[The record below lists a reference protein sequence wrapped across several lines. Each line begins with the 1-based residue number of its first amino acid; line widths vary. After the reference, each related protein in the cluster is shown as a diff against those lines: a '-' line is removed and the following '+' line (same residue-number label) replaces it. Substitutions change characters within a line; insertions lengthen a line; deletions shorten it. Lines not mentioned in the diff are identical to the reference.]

1 MVITKNKN
9 DTNEIVKKR
18 ELIDKVIEEI
28 HKKVIWQDDL
38 IHILLIGLLI
48 HGHILLEWVPGI
60 AKTLTIDSLAK
71 SLHGNF
77 KRIQFTPD
85 LLPSDLIGTEIYN
98 QWTQK
103 FEVKKWPIFTNFLLA
118 DEINRASSKVQS
130 ALLEWMAEGQVTIW
144 EESFSLELPFLVLAT
159 QNPIE
164 QAGTYKLPEAQLDR
178 FMLKVVVDYPQKKDE
193 KEIMKRIYEI
203 ESTTIKQVLKKK
215 DLQDM
220 QNLIKEVH
228 ISDVI
233 FDYINDIIFASRF
246 PEEYELD
253 DLAKYI
259 SYGFSPRGS
268 LALFK
273 ASQAEAFLDGRD
285 FVLPEDVKKVAP
297 YALTHRLVTNYEAI
311 ADNISNEYIVE
322 RILDSIPIR

>member
-1 MVITKNKN
+1 MVITRKKKETNKVA
-9 DTNEIVKKR
+9 EKKQ
-18 ELIDKVIEEI
+18 LIDNVTQEI
-28 HKKVIWQDDL
+28 HKKVVGQEEL
-38 IHILLIGLLI
+38 IHVLLIGLLI

-103 FEVKKWPIFTNFLLA
+103 FEVKKWPIFTNFLLT

-144 EESFSLELPFLVLAT
+144 EESFPLESPFLVLAT

-178 FMLKVVVDYPQKKDE
+178 FMLKVIVGYPKKEDE
-193 KEIMKRIYEI
+193 KEIMKRIYKI
-203 ESTTIKQVLKKK
+203 ENTTIKQVLKKK
-215 DLQDM
+215 DLQDI

-228 ISDVI
+228 VSDTI
-233 FDYINDIIFASRF
+233 LDYINDIVFASRS

-268 LALFK
+268 LALLK

-285 FVLPEDVKKVAP
+285 FVLPEDIKKVAP

-311 ADNISNEYIVE
+311 ADNISNEHIVE
-322 RILDSIPIR
+322 RILNTIPIK